1 MIILAD
7 KDKLIP
13 RPFIVE
19 ASRMVRA
26 FLDRTAFWVNQ
37 LGPSG
42 VKKGCVLVKQEP
54 GGDPGWVIDMKEYD
68 HFKCQTPASLS
79 KCQGACVTLFN
90 FLASPYQKQAFPF
103 APNGKNCINRYQVK
117 VMRIKGLCAVH
128 FLKTNSSLFLG
139 FLAGHCLRK
148 TVDLARRCRCD
159 FG

>member
-26 FLDRTAFWVNQ
+26 FFDRTSYWVNQ

-42 VKKGCVLVKQEP
+42 VKKGGVLVKQEP

-68 HFKCQTPASLS
+68 HFKCQTPAKLS

-103 APNGKNCINRYQVK
+103 APNGKSCINR
-117 VMRIKGLCAVH
+117 
-128 FLKTNSSLFLG
+128 
-139 FLAGHCLRK
+139 
-148 TVDLARRCRCD
+148 
-159 FG
+159 